1 MFCKVLGISKST
13 NGVGVLKMAFRGMA
27 SAMFLLLEFIITCD
41 EGERFPVRS
50 RKNHRV
56 EEYCSYPSMCR
67 FPQMYLSLT
76 WYVWALKLGET
87 KTNLM

>member
-1 MFCKVLGISKST
+1 
-13 NGVGVLKMAFRGMA
+13 MAFTGMA

-56 EEYCSYPSMCR
+56 EKNCSHPSMCR
-67 FPQMYLSLT
+67 FPQMYLSFT
-76 WYVWALKLGET
+76 WCVGFEIRRNENELDVNTQVVFNYSL
-87 KTNLM
+87 